1 MRRSILDIASVKE
14 NITPV
19 QISIVLSPAPTGLQP
34 LGGELPRLNPGLS
47 FQGPSGRHADSSDTP
62 TRPTRPHTHTPTRPH
77 AHTPTRPHADMS
89 RRLVLRSFS
98 EGGSI
103 RGSERRGEAAT
114 QDSLGRSPRN
124 RSLTPHALKVRLSLH
139 LNPRHIVHG
148 KSHGNV

>member
-47 FQGPSGRHADSSDTP
+47 FQGPSGRHADSSD
-62 TRPTRPHTHTPTRPH
+62 
-77 AHTPTRPHADMS
+77 TPTRPHADMS

-139 LNPRHIVHG
+139 LNPRHIVHR

>member
-34 LGGELPRLNPGLS
+34 LGGELPRLNPVLS
-47 FQGPSGRHADSSDTP
+47 FQGPSGRHADSSD
-62 TRPTRPHTHTPTRPH
+62 
-77 AHTPTRPHADMS
+77 TPTRPHADMS

-139 LNPRHIVHG
+139 LNPRHIVHR

>member
-62 TRPTRPHTHTPTRPH
+62 TRPTRPH
-77 AHTPTRPHADMS
+77 AHTPTRRHADMS

-139 LNPRHIVHG
+139 LNPRHIVHR

>member
-62 TRPTRPHTHTPTRPH
+62 TRP
-77 AHTPTRPHADMS
+77 HADMS

-103 RGSERRGEAAT
+103 RGSERRGAAAT
-114 QDSLGRSPRN
+114 KDSVGRSPRN
-124 RSLTPHALKVRLSLH
+124 RSLTPHALK
-139 LNPRHIVHG
+139 
-148 KSHGNV
+148 